1 MVQLKL
7 AIQEIFTGIRI
18 NPYVVLGISP
28 NANKTEVKL
37 KFKQKMK
44 EVRDD
49 DRLRAELCLADDII
63 LNKQHYKES
72 EKDVFEFEPD
82 LNKDNVVGHYYTV
95 IGDCIKLAY
104 LIMNVNEKN
113 DLIYHKDPSERNL
126 LYLAARNGHAD
137 ICELLINYGLYDI
150 NDIQYTGSTP
160 LHAAAYYGQKKSS
173 STFIELWS

>member
-37 KFKQKMK
+37 KFKQKMR

-63 LNKQHYKES
+63 LNKQYYKES
-72 EKDVFEFEPD
+72 EKDIFEFEPD

-104 LIMNVNEKN
+104 LIMNVKEKN
-113 DLIYHKDPSERNL
+113 DLI
-126 LYLAARNGHAD
+126 
-137 ICELLINYGLYDI
+137 
-150 NDIQYTGSTP
+150 
-160 LHAAAYYGQKKSS
+160 
-173 STFIELWS
+173 